1 MIPLITR
8 RSSTR
13 RAPGW
18 FIGNRGSM
26 AAQASSESQNPADIT
41 ISLQTTG
48 SESEE
53 TSQFNSLIG
62 LDPRAPTILPALDP
76 RRFGLG
82 CRYRTTSTGM
92 LVVVTTSAAWL

>member
-18 FIGNRGSM
+18 FIGNSGSI

-41 ISLQTTG
+41 ISPQTTG
-48 SESEE
+48 SESKEII
-53 TSQFNSLIG
+53 QFNSLIG
-62 LDPRAPTILPALDP
+62 
-76 RRFGLG
+76 FGP
-82 CRYRTTSTGM
+82 
-92 LVVVTTSAAWL
+92 